1 MVGQAAS
8 RGPDKLMVM
17 RRQFV
22 LTLIL
27 MPITFGIW
35 YAAGSLFSAPAV
47 WLCDA
52 LFQSVYANLID
63 SIWLQGMQMGALT
76 HFGILEG
83 EVVAASTAGN
93 QIELEINTRLVSYS
107 VAFYAALLMA
117 SNLQNGFSKFCIG
130 LFWLWVV
137 MAFGLASIAAKDL
150 LVMVGTPFLSS
161 PGVPPADLLALTY
174 QFNVLLMPTLAP
186 VCLWVW
192 QLKGS
197 PLWEALASDIRRAS
211 LQR

>member
-1 MVGQAAS
+1 M
-8 RGPDKLMVM
+8 LM

-35 YAAGSLFSAPAV
+35 YAAGALFSAPAV

-52 LFQSVYANLID
+52 LLQAVYPHLID
-63 SIWLQGMQMGALT
+63 SVWLQGMKMGALT
-76 HFGILEG
+76 QFGMLEG
-83 EVVAASTAGN
+83 EVLAASAAGN

-107 VAFYAALLMA
+107 IAFYAALLMA
-117 SNLQNGFSKFCIG
+117 SNLQNGFYKFCIG
-130 LFWLWVV
+130 LFCLWMV

-150 LVMVGTPFLSS
+150 LVMVGAPFLSA

-192 QLKGS
+192 QLRGS

-211 LQR
+211 AQV

>member
-1 MVGQAAS
+1 M
-8 RGPDKLMVM
+8 LM

-35 YAAGSLFSAPAV
+35 YAAGTLFAAPAV
-47 WLCDA
+47 WLTDFLLSSA
-52 LFQSVYANLID
+52 YPDIVEAAG
-63 SIWLQGMQMGALT
+63 LQGVEMMVRTQ
-76 HFGILEG
+76 FGEEG
-83 EVVAASTAGN
+83 GVIMPAADAGN
-93 QIELEINTRLVSYS
+93 QIALEINTRLVSYS
-107 VAFYAALLMA
+107 IAFYAALLMA
-117 SNLQNGFSKFCIG
+117 SNLQNGFYKFCIG
-130 LFWLWVV
+130 LFCLWVV

-150 LVMVGTPFLSS
+150 LVMVGAPFLSA
-161 PGVPPADLLALTY
+161 PRVPPADLLALTY

-192 QLKGS
+192 QLRGS

-211 LQR
+211 AQV